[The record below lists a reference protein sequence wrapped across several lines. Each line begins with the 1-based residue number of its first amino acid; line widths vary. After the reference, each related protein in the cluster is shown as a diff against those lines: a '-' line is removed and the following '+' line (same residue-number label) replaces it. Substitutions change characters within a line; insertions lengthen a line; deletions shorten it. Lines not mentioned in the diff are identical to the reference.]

1 MNFSQVNPEAINEVF
16 SSIVIKRKTNNYV
29 RTYRSI
35 ARWTSSIIKKLSAS
49 SKKSVGSGLD
59 NQDLGNTYAKAFAI
73 IKDLI
78 QLRYE
83 NLELL
88 ERHLIETAHE
98 LNASLKDSKDE
109 FLILCAVILGAK
121 EHIRILPTLTELACS
136 GEDKK
141 SFHKEIQL
149 LIAIAIEVEKWNDK
163 AKVNNNQEV
172 KVKTNGLTSDIQDY
186 FKAKQID
193 PLYPR
198 LVADQRYFR
207 DQLRVSINQ
216 RLFEIGLCPA
226 LESEMSTASI
236 RLSSRHNLFAD
247 YKYNGRQTDKQG
259 LILLNVYINEM
270 DIRRIFISYPK
281 SGRTWLRMML
291 SEIDKKKDFKFTHLM
306 ANPWFTTTTPDHF
319 VLPSYKKDLAVFL
332 HRDPRDVVVSQYH
345 QIHKRDI
352 PHKESLS
359 DGDGKKLAISDF
371 VRTTMPPPL
380 KLEDFIFCP
389 HWGFNRI
396 AKFNTCVLKS
406 CDIGHIWNYE
416 SMSLYPKSTM
426 SDLCSFLALGA
437 AKSIIYESIDNNN
450 FSDLLKAELA
460 PDAIKGR
467 ASGKLYENHDLS
479 DINARKFRKGKVGGW
494 AEEVDPRDHEKL
506 ISMTKK
512 YYLNLLEIC
521 PNSMRK
527 QLFIP
532 EDISKIIGRAHFL

>member
-1 MNFSQVNPEAINEVF
+1 MNFSQVNSEAINEVF
-16 SSIVIKRKTNNYV
+16 RSIVIKRKTNNYV

-35 ARWTSSIIKKLSAS
+35 ARWTSSIIKKS
-49 SKKSVGSGLD
+49 SPSGKKGVGSGLD
-59 NQDLGNTYAKAFAI
+59 NQDLDNTYAKASAI

-83 NLELL
+83 NLELF

-98 LNASLKDSKDE
+98 INASLKDSKVD

-149 LIAIAIEVEKWNDK
+149 LIAIAIEVEKWNNK
-163 AKVNNNQEV
+163 AKVNNNNQEV
-172 KVKTNGLTSDIQDY
+172 EVKTNGLTSDIQDY

-216 RLFEIGLCPA
+216 RLFEIGLCSA
-226 LESEMSTASI
+226 LESEMSTTI
-236 RLSSRHNLFAD
+236 IHLPSRHNLFAG
-247 YKYNGRQTDKQG
+247 YQYNKRQTENQS
-259 LILLNVYINEM
+259 LILWNSYIKEM

-281 SGRTWLRMML
+281 SGRTWLRMIL
-291 SEIDKKKDFKFTHLM
+291 AEIVEKNKLVVTKANDLKFTHLL
-306 ANPWFTTTTPDHF
+306 ANPWFSTTNPDEF
-319 VLPSYKKDLAVFL
+319 VLPSYKKDLSVFL

-345 QIHKRDI
+345 QTHKRDI

-359 DGDGKKLAISDF
+359 DHNPKKLAISDL
-371 VRTTMPPPL
+371 VRTTMPPPP

-396 AKFNTCVLKS
+396 AKFNICVLKS

-437 AKSIIYESIDNNN
+437 TKSIIYESIDNNN

-460 PDAIKGR
+460 PDAKKGR

-512 YYLNLLEIC
+512 YCKL
-521 PNSMRK
+521 S
-527 QLFIP
+527 
-532 EDISKIIGRAHFL
+532 II